1 MVPFRGI
8 DRNLY
13 FFCFSLFLI
22 VLFPSLL
29 SSQTIDSVGTQRI
42 GKKSMRHARAAE
54 ARAKIFQELEGSKER
69 KTISALDT
77 TRLGA
82 VDSTARLTQFIYVR
96 QDKPYVETQPKKTHP
111 LFLPDP
117 PLVKYRDELDSTRWV
132 YRLRRV
138 VGDADIRIPLEVP
151 LETYTELR
159 LQRALRKNWEELVQ
173 PRLGAEQKTGLAEV
187 MGKITNIEIPVPK
200 NPLFSIFGPN
210 IIRLQINGGVD
221 IHAAFRNT
229 KSDLFTASPLGQS
242 RNEPDF
248 KQEVQVTVKGEIGD
262 KLKIS
267 ADWNTQRT
275 FDYENQ
281 LKVQYTGYEDEIVQS
296 VEAGNVSLQTGTNLI
311 PASQAL
317 FGIKAAFQFGPLKL
331 TTIASQKKGQVK
343 ELTAS
348 GGATAQQ
355 FTIKPHEYSRN
366 HYFIDT
372 VYERYYED
380 NFFYSPRIAHPE
392 LKIEDIEVW
401 VTRTTMSYDPSK
413 ERQIVAY
420 MSVDSVLYY
429 SSDSLRR
436 PLETVNINSVEG
448 EVEVGSFLQL
458 TPKIDYDIDYE
469 AGILSL
475 KTQVQPEQA
484 IAVAYTLRGRDIGTF
499 GSKTLRD
506 GRRLIMKLVKPKRL
520 ETNPSAMKT
529 AWRLLLK
536 NRYPV
541 GGGGLRKES
550 FSLSIQYELPGQP
563 PVTSVLPQNVN
574 ILTLL
579 GLDRYAGEAAGHDN
593 AFDYIPNYTVDET
606 RGEIIFPVLKPF
618 SSEWIARSLTSLNA
632 ELGWGL
638 SPAEIAKYADSLS
651 FELVYDTTNTG
662 AARNERN
669 RYTFTGTASSSV
681 KSRYELGFNIVEGSV
696 QVLVD
701 GQLATP
707 NVDYT
712 VDYITGTVT
721 IKNTSFL
728 VPGRNIQIKYEA
740 NDLFQLASKT
750 LLGARGVLDLGKNAA
765 LGFTIMN
772 LNQQSLSDKIRLG
785 EEPLSNTIMGFDGG
799 VNFELPF
806 LTEALNLLPGMRT
819 VEKSSISVKGE
830 YAYISPNPNTR
841 SSPLSQDGG
850 KGVAYIDDFEGA
862 LQTIPISIAYTAW
875 HEPSP
880 PFYIPGLDMYPDG
893 LTIPTVNDPR
903 FVHDTVKMG
912 YKARTAWFNILQSD
926 VLVSEIWG
934 NRKSV
939 ARGQEQV
946 SVLNLYFNPRERG
959 VYNYSY
965 DLRNILTNESYRT
978 WGGMQTILGTT
989 STNLVDQ
996 NISFIELWVKVI
1008 KGESNAKLYID
1019 LGYISEDAIPNGL
1032 LNTED
1037 GLDNV
1042 SKLPNGILNPS
1053 LEDVGLDE
1061 IRDGEERIRFRDF
1074 LNHYKDIFPDFEND
1088 PSGDNWKQPPY
1099 ALTRPLSTEVARQFV
1114 GCNGTEGNS
1123 GSEYGSRYP
1132 DTEDLNGNNN
1142 LDRFNAYFEYE
1153 IPLDTNSV
1161 EFKKLVAGGG
1171 EKGWYLLRIPLTE
1184 YKRQIGSPSFTNVE
1198 GVRLWV
1204 HGASDE
1210 ILFRMTEFNLVGNQW
1225 EKKVRDDPNFEI
1237 SVVNYEDNPDYARA
1251 NPVPRQ
1257 RDRTQA
1263 TEEIYNNEQSLNLIV
1278 RNLRDGESKEAVKYL
1293 YRKLDIFNY
1302 RTLKMMVHGEEGV
1315 DFVKGYREFKY
1326 YSPTNYD
1333 AEFYFRFGSDS
1344 TNYYEYRAP
1353 LRPGWAAN
1361 EVIIRFSDLTAL
1373 KALQDTTKY
1382 VWGYVPNGVEGA
1394 KYVIRGSPSLRDVKY
1409 FVLGVENPAG
1419 IGDTVL
1425 NGEVW
1430 VNEMRLADVDDTP
1443 GASYKFDTQLKLAD
1457 FAMLGFTMSHT
1468 DPHFHGLEQSF
1479 GERIEKQFWSFSSSF
1494 NFEKFLPESWAGTS
1508 LPFTYT
1514 HTESFNK
1521 PLYLPNSDI
1530 LVEEAAK
1537 HVAQGGIRGSTY
1549 KNASDVRTRSQELN
1563 VTDSYT
1569 LPNIRLN
1576 VPLDLWIIK
1585 KTINQISLSYSY
1597 STSYRRAPMTEWGRS
1612 WNWNAQLR
1620 YSIQFDQNNYIQ
1632 PFKPL
1637 DFWTELKIYY
1647 TPRNISTSVSF
1658 SRNRSQDKTRDYEN
1672 PNQPTRDMTAQRS
1685 LSFSWQYFEGRYF
1698 SMGMDYQVNIS
1709 STLRHLLVDKYG
1721 RERSFTDIAS
1731 MLIMGD
1737 RLLSF
1742 GIDHQYSQSIN
1753 FPMKITMPKQW
1764 ELNRILTPSIQYGSR
1779 YNWMYNIQSGTL
1791 GKSAGWN
1798 TNPSFN
1804 LDVNLRP
1811 IRDALWSPTPQK
1823 QTTTPTDTG
1832 NVKKRMSITESLDD
1846 LTRLLFKTPFFDF
1859 ESFTL
1864 NFSQSN
1870 TAQHNGVYGGPGFGN
1885 LFGRVPFV
1893 QSSSLQRGPSLW
1905 YQLGLASDPNG
1916 TVVVRTKKSFPFI
1929 TGYTIPGLRA
1939 PKGSLTDNFSQ
1950 NNTVTLRTSR
1960 PLFEGMRLD
1969 LNWKYSW
1976 TYSRNRSVL
1985 SDSLGRVTLQ
1995 SQTISGDIERSFFTL
2010 PPVFVFKLFGTGMD
2024 KVNERFTEL
2033 KNNRKDTRSNE
2044 KKISQAFQEGMEV
2057 FPIFSKL
2064 FGMMLPRLNWTFR
2077 WTGLEKFVLLK
2088 NFASGVSLEHN
2099 YTSMYKERWRITTVN
2114 ERVTESQSIN
2124 YGFAPLVG
2132 VSITFKKLGTGNL
2145 NANIRYNTSK
2155 SYDLSPS
2162 VQNIS
2167 ENSQSDISVSLTYTQ
2182 RGFEFPLFGI
2192 SLSNDLDASFSYSY
2206 STSMRSLYDFR
2217 MYKSGGIPQDGTNRT
2232 TLEPRLRYVLSS
2244 RVTGSVYYRYTKTEP
2259 AASGSRIPG
2268 MTTNEG
2274 GLDIHIAIQ

>member
-1 MVPFRGI
+1 MTSRFSPLLKTL
-8 DRNLY
+8 LY
-13 FFCFSLFLI
+13 IFFSLF
-22 VLFPSLL
+22 VLFTSLY
-29 SSQTIDSVGTQRI
+29 SQTHDTLSTQT
-42 GKKSMRHARAAE
+42 GKKRSHRHARAAE
-54 ARAKIFQELEGSKER
+54 ARAKIFQELERTREKKE
-69 KTISALDT
+69 ISVIDT
-77 TRLGA
+77 
-82 VDSTARLTQFIYVR
+82 VKPVQIDSSARLEQFLYVR
-96 QDKPYVETQPKKTHP
+96 RDKPYVDPQMQKTHP

-117 PLVKYRDELDSTRWV
+117 PIVKYREELDSTQWV

-138 VGDADIRIPLEVP
+138 VGDVDVRIPIDVP
-151 LETYTELR
+151 LEIYTELR
-159 LQRALRKNWEELVQ
+159 FNRTKRKIWEELVQ
-173 PRLGAEQKTGLAEV
+173 PRLSSEQKTGLAEV

-229 KSDLFTASPLGQS
+229 KSDRFTASPLGQS
-242 RNEPDF
+242 RSEPDF

-275 FDYENQ
+275 FEYENQ
-281 LKVQYTGYEDEIVQS
+281 LRVQYTGYEDEIVQS
-296 VEAGNVSLQTGTNLI
+296 VEAGNVSLQTGTSLI

-317 FGIKAAFQFGPLKL
+317 FGIKAAFQFGPLRL
-331 TTIASQKKGQVK
+331 TTIATQKKGQVK

-366 HYFIDT
+366 HFFIDT

-380 NFFYSPRIAHPE
+380 NFYHSPRIAHPE

-401 VTRTTMSYDPSK
+401 VMRTTMSVDPSK
-413 ERQIVAY
+413 ERKIIAY
-420 MSVDSVLYY
+420 MSIDSILYY
-429 SSDSLRR
+429 TADSLRR
-436 PLETVNINSVEG
+436 PPESVNINSVEG
-448 EVEVGSFLQL
+448 EVEVGSFIQL
-458 TPKIDYDIDYE
+458 TPKIDFDVDYE

-475 KTQVQPEQA
+475 KTQVQPDQA
-484 IAVAYTLRGRDIGTF
+484 IVVAYTVQGKDIGTF

-506 GRRLIMKLVKPKRL
+506 GRYLVMKLVKPRRL
-520 ETNPSAMKT
+520 DTDPKKMPT

-541 GGGGLRKES
+541 GGGGLRKEN
-550 FSLSIQYELPGQP
+550 FSLTLQYELPGQS

-574 ILTLL
+574 LLTLF
-579 GLDRYAGEAAGHDN
+579 GLDRYAGEVAGHDN
-593 AFDYIPNYTVDET
+593 AFDYIPNYTVDEA

-618 SSEWIARSLTSLNA
+618 SSEWIQKNLAALNA
-632 ELGWGL
+632 EYGWGL
-638 SPAEIAKYADSLS
+638 STTDIKRYADSLS
-651 FELVYDTTNTG
+651 FDLMYDTTHTG
-662 AARNERN
+662 AARNEKN
-669 RYTFTGTASSSV
+669 RYTMTGTASSSV
-681 KSRYELGFNIVEGSV
+681 KSRYELGFNVVEGSV

-721 IKNTSFL
+721 IKNTSYL
-728 VPGRNIQIKYEA
+728 VPGRNVQIKYEA

-750 LLGARGVLDLGKNAA
+750 LLGARGELDLGKNAG

-785 EEPLSNTIMGFDGG
+785 EEPLSNTIFGFDGG
-799 VNFELPF
+799 FNLELPS
-806 LTEALNLLPGMRT
+806 LTNALNYLPGIRT
-819 VEKSSISVKGE
+819 TEKSTLSLKGE
-830 YAYISPNPNTR
+830 YAHIVPNPNTR

-862 LQTIPISIAYTAW
+862 LQTIPISVAYTAW

-880 PFYIPGLDMYPDG
+880 PFYHPFLDMYPDG
-893 LTIPTVNDPR
+893 YTIPTIMDTR
-903 FVHDTVKMG
+903 FVHDSVKMA
-912 YKARTAWFNILQSD
+912 YKARIGWFNILQSD

-946 SVLNLYFNPRERG
+946 PVLNVYFNPRERG
-959 VYNYSY
+959 AFNYSF
-965 DLRNILTNESYRT
+965 DLRNILQNEPHRT
-978 WGGMQTILGTT
+978 WGGMQTVLGTM
-989 STNLVDQ
+989 STNLIDQ
-996 NISFIELWVKVI
+996 NISFIELWIKVI
-1008 KGESNAKLYID
+1008 KGESTAKLYLD
-1019 LGYISEDAIPNGL
+1019 LGYISEDALANGS

-1042 SKLPNGILNPS
+1042 SKLPNGILNPT

-1061 IRDGEERIRFRDF
+1061 LRDSEERIRWRAF
-1074 LNHYKDIFPDFEND
+1074 LDHYKSIFPEFESD

-1099 ALTRPLSTEVARQFV
+1099 ALTRPLSTDVARQFL

-1153 IPLDTNSV
+1153 IPLDTTAV
-1161 EFKKLVAGGG
+1161 EFKRLVSGGG
-1171 EKGWYLLRIPLTE
+1171 EKGWYLLRIPLDE
-1184 YKRQIGSPSFTNVE
+1184 FKRQIGSPSFTNVE

-1204 HGASDE
+1204 TGASNE
-1210 ILFRMTEFNLVGNQW
+1210 LLFRIAEFNLVGNQW
-1225 EKKVRDDPNFEI
+1225 EKKVRDDPNFEV

-1302 RTLKMMVHGEEGV
+1302 RTLKMMVHGEEGTNTI
-1315 DFVKGYREFKY
+1315 KGYKEFKY
-1326 YSPTNYD
+1326 INATNYD
-1333 AEFYFRFGSDS
+1333 AEFYFRFGADS

-1353 LRPGWAAN
+1353 LRPGWSQN
-1361 EVIIRFSDLTAL
+1361 EVIIRFADLTAL
-1373 KALQDTTKY
+1373 KALQDTLKY
-1382 VWGYVPNGVEGA
+1382 VWGYVPNGIEGA
-1394 KYVIRGSPSLRDVKY
+1394 KYIIRGTPSLRDVKY
-1409 FVLGVENPAG
+1409 FVLGIENPHG

-1443 GASYKFDTQLKLAD
+1443 GSAYRFDTQLKLAD
-1457 FAMLGFTMSHT
+1457 FASFGFTMNRT
-1468 DPHFHGLEQSF
+1468 DPYFHELEKSF
-1479 GERIEKQFWSFSSSF
+1479 GSREETQSWSFSSSF
-1494 NFEKFLPESWAGTS
+1494 NFEKFLPESWSGTS
-1508 LPFTYT
+1508 LPFSYS
-1514 HTESFNK
+1514 HSESYSK
-1521 PLYLPNSDI
+1521 PLYLPGSDV

-1537 HVAQGGIRGSTY
+1537 QLGQSGTRSTSY
-1549 KNASDVRTRSQELN
+1549 ANANDVRTRSQVLN
-1563 VTDSYT
+1563 VTESYSF
-1569 LPNIRLN
+1569 PNIRLN
-1576 VPLDLWIIK
+1576 IPVDLWIIK
-1585 KTINQISLSYSY
+1585 KTINQITFSYSY
-1597 STSYRRAPMTEWGRS
+1597 SSMYRRSPTTEWGRS
-1612 WNWNAQLR
+1612 WNWSAQIR
-1620 YSIQFDQNNYIQ
+1620 YGIQFDPTNYIRPFQ
-1632 PFKPL
+1632 PL
-1637 DFWTELKIYY
+1637 NIWTELKIYY
-1647 TPRNISTSVSF
+1647 TPRNVSVSA
-1658 SRNRSQDKTRDYEN
+1658 SVTRSRSQDKTRDQTN
-1672 PNQPTRDMTAQRS
+1672 ANQPTRDMTAQRS
-1685 LSFSWQYFEGRYF
+1685 LSFSWQYFEGYVF
-1698 SMGMDYQVNIS
+1698 SLGMDYQVTIS
-1709 STLRHLLVDKYG
+1709 STLRHLLLDRYG

-1731 MLIMGD
+1731 MLIMSD

-1742 GIDHQYSQSIN
+1742 GLDYQYSQSIN
-1753 FPMKITMPKQW
+1753 FPMKITLPREW
-1764 ELNRILTPSIQYGSR
+1764 EVSKIFTPSIQYGSR
-1779 YNWMYNIQSGTL
+1779 YQWMYNIQAGNL

-1804 LDVNLRP
+1804 LDINLRP
-1811 IRDALWSPTPQK
+1811 IRDALWSSSPMK
-1823 QTTTPTDTG
+1823 QQTTPTDTTG
-1832 NVKKRMSITESLDD
+1832 KKRSTLTEQLDA
-1846 LTRLLFKTPFFDF
+1846 LSRLLFKTTFFDF
-1859 ESFTL
+1859 ESFSFS
-1864 NFSQSN
+1864 FSQSN
-1870 TAQHNGVYGGPGFGN
+1870 TAQHNGIYGGPGFGN

-1893 QSSSLQRGPSLW
+1893 HSASVQRGPSMW
-1905 YQLGLASDPNG
+1905 YQLGLSSDPNG
-1916 TVVVRTKKSFPFI
+1916 TVIVKTKRSFPFI
-1929 TGYTIPGLRA
+1929 TGYTVPGLRA
-1939 PKGSLTDNFSQ
+1939 PKGSLTDNYTQ
-1950 NNTVTLRTSR
+1950 NNTLTLRTGR

-1976 TYSRNRSVL
+1976 SYSRNRSVM
-1985 SDSLGRVTLQ
+1985 SDSLGRVTLL
-1995 SQTISGDIERSFFTL
+1995 SKIVSGDIERSFLTV
-2010 PPVFVFKLFGTGMD
+2010 PPVFVFKFFGTGMD
-2024 KVNERFTEL
+2024 KVNERFKEL
-2033 KNNRKDTRSNE
+2033 KNDRGDRRSDD
-2044 KKISQAFQEGMEV
+2044 KKMSQAFEEGMEA
-2057 FPIFSKL
+2057 FPLVSKL

-2077 WTGLEKFVLLK
+2077 WTGLERFVLFRS
-2088 NFASGVSLEHN
+2088 FAAGVSLEHN
-2099 YTSMYKERWRITTVN
+2099 YISSYKERWRITTSN

-2124 YGFAPLVG
+2124 YGFSPLVG
-2132 VSITFKKLGTGNL
+2132 VSITFKKMGTGSL
-2145 NANIRYNTSK
+2145 NANVRYNTNTV
-2155 SYDLSPS
+2155 YDLSPS
-2162 VQNIS
+2162 QQNVS
-2167 ENSQSDISVSLTYTQ
+2167 ENAQSDISVSVTYTQ

-2192 SLSNDLDASFSYSY
+2192 SLSNDLDASFTYSY
-2206 STSMRSLYDFR
+2206 STTLRSLYDFR
-2217 MYKSGGIPQDGTNRT
+2217 TYKSGGIPQDGINRT
-2232 TLEPRLRYVLSS
+2232 TLEPRLRYVLSA

-2268 MTTNEG
+2268 TTTNEG